1 MQGDLVKLFIPIM
14 VLLALVTLS
23 LIVLPLGGM
32 LFSSS
37 AGELIEAIG
46 DSEVLS
52 SILLTFEAALYATIG
67 AVLLGT
73 PLAYLLARFDFPGKK
88 LFEAVI
94 DIPIIVPHTAAGI
107 ALLSVF
113 GSGAI
118 GNMFSGL
125 GLDFIGTK
133 AGISLAM
140 AFVSIPFYIDSV
152 KDGLVSIDMRIDHV
166 ARSLGASRGQ
176 VFFHVLLPMS
186 TRSMVTG
193 ALLMWGRG
201 ISEFGA
207 VVILAYHPMI
217 APVLIYDRFTSYG
230 LSSSRPVAVLLILG
244 CIFLFMIIKIISRL
258 GASRRA

>member
-1 MQGDLVKLFIPIM
+1 MKFFIPIM
-14 VLLALVTLS
+14 VLMALVSLS

-32 LFSSS
+32 LVSTG
-37 AGELIEAIG
+37 AAELMDAVA

-73 PLAYLLARFDFPGKK
+73 PLAYMLARFDFSGKK
-88 LFEAVI
+88 LLEAVI

-113 GSGAI
+113 GSGPI
-118 GNMFSGL
+118 GDMLNL
-125 GLDFIGTK
+125 AGLDFLGTK

-152 KDGLVSIDMRIDHV
+152 KDGLLSIDMRIDHV
-166 ARSLGASRGQ
+166 ARSLGARRSQ

-186 TRSMVTG
+186 TRSMATG

-230 LSSSRPVAVLLILG
+230 LSSSRPVAVLLIFA
-244 CIFLFMIIKIISRL
+244 CILLFLVIKIISRL
-258 GASRRA
+258 GVARRA

>member
-1 MQGDLVKLFIPIM
+1 MKIFVPVIIIF
-14 VLLALVTLS
+14 ALVALG
-23 LIVLPLGGM
+23 LIVLPLAGM
-32 LFSSS
+32 LLSS
-37 AGELIEAIG
+37 GTEELLTAMG
-46 DSEVLS
+46 DSEVIS
-52 SILLTFEAALYATIG
+52 AILLTFEAAFYATLG
-67 AVLLGT
+67 AILLGT
-73 PLAYLLARFDFPGKK
+73 PLAYILARFQFPGKK
-88 LFEAVI
+88 LVESII

-113 GSGAI
+113 GSGVI
-118 GNMFSGL
+118 GNALSEVGI
-125 GLDFIGTK
+125 DFVGTR

-152 KDGLVSIDMRIDHV
+152 KDGMLSIDMRIDHV
-166 ARSLGASRGQ
+166 ARSLGASRSQ

-186 TRSMVTG
+186 SRSMVTG

-230 LSSSRPVAVLLILG
+230 LSHSRPVAVLLIMACVLL
-244 CIFLFMIIKIISRL
+244 FLVIKLISRI
-258 GASRRA
+258 GVSRRA